1 MTAEEQIRRITGL
14 LNDLDL
20 SDMCRE
26 EYEVEFMEQSVN
38 DIKDEM
44 WRMYC
49 FASDVCNTLNM

>member
-20 SDMCRE
+20 VDMCRE
-26 EYEVEFMEQSVN
+26 QYEEEFMDQSVN
-38 DIKDEM
+38 DIKDEL
-44 WRMYC
+44 WEMYC